1 MQDNES
7 KVFDQYRKKTNN
19 QNAYFSCYWK
29 KSDDQIYWVLQVT
42 SLYIEYSNRFISMFF
57 VFFLRKRISAN
68 L

>member
-42 SLYIEYSNRFISMFF
+42 SLSIEYSDIL
-57 VFFLRKRISAN
+57 VF
-68 L
+68 